1 MAASKMGRLE
11 TDTEDDIGRELL
23 MTTKTTDTIERPRVR
38 LFKVALVE
46 KTESPQGEEEQGW
59 HRYVLDNGISKIV
72 GTRRGKLKE
81 VNAYVKRY
89 VEQLNERYAAG
100 RSPANPRGKKPAQ
113 NTTAAKRR

>member
-1 MAASKMGRLE
+1 
-11 TDTEDDIGRELL
+11 
-23 MTTKTTDTIERPRVR
+23 MTTKTTDIAERPRVR

-46 KTESPQGEEEQGW
+46 KTQSPEGEEDQGW

-89 VEQLNERYAAG
+89 VEQLNERYVAG

-113 NTTAAKRR
+113 SATAKRK

>member
-1 MAASKMGRLE
+1 MAP
-11 TDTEDDIGRELL
+11 
-23 MTTKTTDTIERPRVR
+23 KTTDIAERPRVR

-46 KTESPQGEEEQGW
+46 KTHSPEGEEDQGW

-113 NTTAAKRR
+113 NVTAKRK

>member
-1 MAASKMGRLE
+1 MAPK
-11 TDTEDDIGRELL
+11 TIDTA
-23 MTTKTTDTIERPRVR
+23 ERPRVR

-46 KTESPQGEEEQGW
+46 KTQSPQGEEDKGW

-72 GTRRGKLKE
+72 GTRRGKLAE

-89 VEQLNERYAAG
+89 VEQLNERNAAG

-113 NTTAAKRR
+113 NTTTAKRR

>member
-1 MAASKMGRLE
+1 MAP
-11 TDTEDDIGRELL
+11 
-23 MTTKTTDTIERPRVR
+23 KTTEIAERPRVR

-46 KTESPQGEEEQGW
+46 KTPSPEGEENQGW

-72 GTRRGKLKE
+72 GTRRGKLAE

-113 NTTAAKRR
+113 NTTTAKRR

>member
-1 MAASKMGRLE
+1 
-11 TDTEDDIGRELL
+11 
-23 MTTKTTDTIERPRVR
+23 MTTKTADTTERPRIR

-46 KTESPQGEEEQGW
+46 KTESPEGEEEQGW
-59 HRYVLDNGISKIV
+59 DRYVLDNGISKIV

-113 NTTAAKRR
+113 ATPAKRK

>member
-1 MAASKMGRLE
+1 MAP
-11 TDTEDDIGRELL
+11 
-23 MTTKTTDTIERPRVR
+23 KTTDIAERPRVR

-46 KTESPQGEEEQGW
+46 KTQSPLGEEDKGW

-72 GTRRGKLKE
+72 GTRRGKLAE

-113 NTTAAKRR
+113 SVTAKRK